1 MTLPLSTEHDKH
13 AGPGDGSGLTSRS
26 IKSTDLPTPLT
37 SLVGRERELALA
49 RELLL
54 RPELRLLTLTGPGGI
69 GKSRLAIQ
77 LAVDLVDAFRDGV
90 RFVPLDSVR
99 DPSLV
104 AAAIA
109 QAVDVQPTGGAV
121 MHDAMTSAFQQ
132 GNILLVVDNF
142 EHVLTAASVL
152 TELLA
157 HCPGLKILVTSRV
170 LIRVTGENAM
180 AIPPLASPDPLT
192 PLALDDLVGSPA
204 IQLFIQ
210 RAQSV
215 DQTFTLSETMAPLLA
230 QICRRL
236 DGLPLAIE
244 LVAPLVRHLA
254 LPELLDRLG
263 SRLPLLTGGS
273 RDQPSRLQTMR
284 NSISWSYDLLSPREQ
299 RLLRRLCVFSGGFCL
314 EAAEHVVGD
323 EAETLSEANQSLLVG
338 SIFDGLGTLI
348 DASMLHPEIPLH
360 GATRYRMLET
370 IREFA
375 LERLETSGETAQ
387 IRQAHAAYFLALAER
402 NDFADLFLDGDQV
415 MAVLEAEHAN
425 LREALAWLQKS
436 GQFELLLRFA
446 AALGR
451 FWSGLRHYQEGR
463 DWLER
468 ALAHDGAAADRT
480 KALVA
485 LGFITLYLGMRPEAD
500 TSLTEGLAGCRDG
513 GDTINAA
520 RALIGLG
527 ALATMDGDLD
537 RGTALL
543 EECLAVS
550 QTMANLRL
558 AGIVE
563 GWAQINLAVI
573 ARMLGDHA
581 LANGRLV
588 AALSRMRDAG
598 DTAGTIMSLGDLGD
612 LARDRGD
619 HAQALGLYREALS
632 LGRERTTT
640 PGIPYMIEAVGAVAA
655 VAGQAERGAWLL
667 GAAEAQRER
676 TGLRFQVAENQ
687 VALEHAVTAAR
698 AALGE
703 EAFATAWAAGRN
715 LGSAHALEVALEP
728 FPVPADP
735 TGGSLPGA
743 SLTPRETEILQLLV
757 TGQTDAAI
765 AATLFISVR
774 TVENHVAHIL
784 AKLGVRTRA
793 AAVRAAGLVPLAPD
807 LPA

>member
-1 MTLPLSTEHDKH
+1 MTLPLSTQHDKH

-284 NSISWSYDLLSPREQ
+284 NSITWSYDLLAPREQ
-299 RLLRRLCVFSGGFCL
+299 RLLRRLCVFSGGFSL
-314 EAAEHVVGD
+314 EVAEHVVGD
-323 EAETLSEANQSLLVG
+323 ETET
-338 SIFDGLGTLI
+338 
-348 DASMLHPEIPLH
+348 P
-360 GATRYRMLET
+360 
-370 IREFA
+370 
-375 LERLETSGETAQ
+375 GET
-387 IRQAHAAYFLALAER
+387 
-402 NDFADLFLDGDQV
+402 
-415 MAVLEAEHAN
+415 
-425 LREALAWLQKS
+425 
-436 GQFELLLRFA
+436 
-446 AALGR
+446 
-451 FWSGLRHYQEGR
+451 
-463 DWLER
+463 
-468 ALAHDGAAADRT
+468 T
-480 KALVA
+480 
-485 LGFITLYLGMRPEAD
+485 
-500 TSLTEGLAGCRDG
+500 
-513 GDTINAA
+513 
-520 RALIGLG
+520 
-527 ALATMDGDLD
+527 
-537 RGTALL
+537 
-543 EECLAVS
+543 
-550 QTMANLRL
+550 
-558 AGIVE
+558 
-563 GWAQINLAVI
+563 
-573 ARMLGDHA
+573 
-581 LANGRLV
+581 
-588 AALSRMRDAG
+588 
-598 DTAGTIMSLGDLGD
+598 
-612 LARDRGD
+612 
-619 HAQALGLYREALS
+619 
-632 LGRERTTT
+632 
-640 PGIPYMIEAVGAVAA
+640 
-655 VAGQAERGAWLL
+655 
-667 GAAEAQRER
+667 
-676 TGLRFQVAENQ
+676 
-687 VALEHAVTAAR
+687 
-698 AALGE
+698 
-703 EAFATAWAAGRN
+703 
-715 LGSAHALEVALEP
+715 
-728 FPVPADP
+728 
-735 TGGSLPGA
+735 
-743 SLTPRETEILQLLV
+743 
-757 TGQTDAAI
+757 
-765 AATLFISVR
+765 
-774 TVENHVAHIL
+774 
-784 AKLGVRTRA
+784 
-793 AAVRAAGLVPLAPD
+793 
-807 LPA
+807 